1 TSPESDEKIAPVN
14 DGIQRGAFALS
25 KNNPSPEASIRW
37 LDYFYSEEGGAYLDQ
52 GPEGDLWEW
61 NEDETKRVDKED
73 DDIPDQYDVTEAE
86 TKDKMETNRIVQFP
100 QIHLTTDKHK
110 EITKIEMDVESYVEQ
125 KEAKFITGIETISKC
140 HNYVEKTEGIN
151 IERHIEI

>member
-1 TSPESDEKIAPVN
+1 

-73 DDIPDQYDVTEAE
+73 DDIPDQYDDTEDYRASI
-86 TKDKMETNRIVQFP
+86 TPAFGIADPYLVQDIKKRRAIRNRCFYRSGNKRKNGT
-100 QIHLTTDKHK
+100 LRG
-110 EITKIEMDVESYVEQ
+110 S
-125 KEAKFITGIETISKC
+125 TIS
-140 HNYVEKTEGIN
+140 
-151 IERHIEI
+151 